1 MRKALAAAV
10 LAAVG
15 AGTGCCKTCSWCQDT
30 APPARTGYVQ
40 EPAPP
45 GTPLPGGAP
54 TGTAAPAGVPTTPRA
69 VGAYGGTGN

>member
-40 EPAPP
+40 EPAPT
-45 GTPLPGGAP
+45 GAPLPGGAP
-54 TGTAAPAGVPTTPRA
+54 TGAAAGAAPATSRA